1 MPTITRVELL
11 LGRMRWP
18 EVVGPSTGA
27 PAPILL
33 VPVGSLEQHG
43 PALSMATDAV
53 VAAGASQRAAAL
65 LAGRAGAE
73 QRFLVA
79 PVVPYGAS
87 GEHQDFPGTVSIG
100 HDALHLLLVELAR
113 SACRWAQGVVFVNGH
128 GGNVA
133 TVVDAVAQLR
143 AEGRPVAW
151 TACRVPGADAH
162 AGRAETSLML
172 VLAPETVLTDRLEP
186 GCTDP
191 VADLMPRL
199 RSEGVRAVS
208 RNGVLGD
215 PTTASR
221 DLGQRLLAAVVD
233 RLVAELTDIDVGAH
247 GRLQV
252 PDVEV
257 SVP

>member
-1 MPTITRVELL
+1 MAPEL
-11 LGRMRWP
+11 LGRLRWP
-18 EVVGPSTGA
+18 EVGSSDGS
-27 PAPILL
+27 PAPVLL

-43 PALSMATDAV
+43 PALCLATDAL
-53 VAAGASQRAAAL
+53 VASYATQRAAARL
-65 LAGRAGAE
+65 GGRSAVQ

-100 HDALHLLLVELAR
+100 HDALHLMLVELAR

-133 TVVDAVAQLR
+133 TIVDVVAQLR
-143 AEGRPVAW
+143 AEGRAVAW
-151 TACRVPGADAH
+151 TGCRVPGADAH

-191 VADLMPRL
+191 VAELMPRL

-208 RNGVLGD
+208 PNGILGD

-221 DLGQRLLAAVVD
+221 ELGRRLLAAVVD
-233 RLVAELTDIDVGAH
+233 RLVAELGDIDVGAH

-252 PDVEV
+252 TEGHAVGP
-257 SVP
+257 

>member
-1 MPTITRVELL
+1 M

-18 EVVGPSTGA
+18 EVAAADGA
-27 PAPILL
+27 PAPVLL

-43 PALSMATDAV
+43 PALGLATDAM
-53 VAAGASQRAAAL
+53 VAAHATQRAAAR
-65 LAGRAGAE
+65 LAARSGTE

-87 GEHQDFPGTVSIG
+87 GEHEDFPGTVSIG

-133 TVVDAVAQLR
+133 TVVEAVSQLR
-143 AEGRPVAW
+143 TEGRAVAW

-172 VLAPETVLTDRLEP
+172 VLAPETVLVDRLEP

-199 RSEGVRAVS
+199 RTEGVRAVS
-208 RNGVLGD
+208 PNGVLGD

-221 DLGQRLLAAVVD
+221 DLGRRLLADVVD
-233 RLVAELTDIDVGAH
+233 RLVGELADIDVGAH
-247 GRLQV
+247 GRLRL
-252 PDVEV
+252 VERV
-257 SVP
+257 AT

>member
-1 MPTITRVELL
+1 MAVTAEQT

-18 EVVGPSTGA
+18 EVTADDGR
-27 PAPILL
+27 PAPVLL

-43 PALSMATDAV
+43 PALCLATDAL
-53 VAAGASQRAAAL
+53 VAAHAAQRAAAR
-65 LAGRAGAE
+65 LAGGG

-79 PVVPYGAS
+79 PVVPCGAS
-87 GEHQDFPGTVSIG
+87 GEHEGFPGTLSVG

-133 TVVDAVAQLR
+133 TIVDVVSQLR
-143 AEGRPVAW
+143 AEGRGVAW
-151 TACRVPGADAH
+151 TACRVPGDDAH

-172 VLAPETVLTDRLEP
+172 VVAPETVLVDRLEP

-191 VADLMPRL
+191 VADLVPRL

-208 RNGVLGD
+208 PNGVLGD

-221 DLGQRLLAAVVD
+221 ELGRRLIGDLVD
-233 RLVAELTDIDVGAH
+233 RLVAELSDIDVGAH
-247 GRLQV
+247 GRLRR
-252 PDVEV
+252 PDRVDAPV
-257 SVP
+257 TIR

>member
-1 MPTITRVELL
+1 M

-18 EVVGPSTGA
+18 EVAAADGA
-27 PAPILL
+27 PAPVLL

-43 PALSMATDAV
+43 PALGLATDAL
-53 VAAGASQRAAAL
+53 VAAHATQRAAAR
-65 LAGRAGAE
+65 LAARAGTE

-87 GEHQDFPGTVSIG
+87 GEHEDFPGTVSIG

-113 SACRWAQGVVFVNGH
+113 SACRWAQGVVLVNGH

-133 TVVDAVAQLR
+133 TIVDAVSQLR
-143 AEGRPVAW
+143 AEGRAVAW

-172 VLAPETVLTDRLEP
+172 ALAPETVLVERLEP

-199 RSEGVRAVS
+199 RTEGVRAVS
-208 RNGVLGD
+208 PNGVLGD

-221 DLGQRLLAAVVD
+221 DLGRRLLADVVD
-233 RLVAELTDIDVGAH
+233 RLVGELADIDVGAH
-247 GRLQV
+247 GRLRL
-252 PDVEV
+252 VETV
-257 SVP
+257 AT